1 MYFFNAITGQV
12 KKIPKSIIISPKD
25 WEYFYENKDDIT
37 VELRKKLINQTVIDD
52 EIFKLIPGSDC
63 YYVSNYGRVKIV
75 YRTNKK
81 ERLLVPYIRKNKF
94 ICVKVKIDNKYK
106 EFRITYLVAR
116 CFKIEGKGKRIIH
129 VNKNIWDNSVPNLK
143 YVDQKSLIKI
153 PHRKGRH
160 AIIKLDA
167 ETLEELDYYPSI
179 REAGRREFLSHE
191 AIRMCLKGNQKT
203 AGGFKW
209 IYDTD

>member
-12 KKIPKSIIISPKD
+12 KKIPKSIIISPKE

-37 VELRKKLINQTVIDD
+37 IELRKKLINQTVIDD
-52 EIFKLIPGSDC
+52 EIFKLIPGSNH

-81 ERLLVPYIRKNKF
+81 ERLLVPYARKNKF
-94 ICVKVKIDNKYK
+94 ICVKVRIDNKYK
-106 EFRITYLVAR
+106 EFRITHLVAR
-116 CFKIEGKGKRIIH
+116 CFKIEGKGKCIIH
-129 VNKNIWDNSVPNLK
+129 VNKNIWDNSLPNLK
-143 YVDQKSLIKI
+143 YVDRKYLIKI
-153 PHRKGRH
+153 THRAQSH
-160 AIIKLDA
+160 PVIKLDPISLA
-167 ETLEELDYYPSI
+167 ELDFYPSI
-179 REAGRREFLSHE
+179 REAGRCEFLACES
-191 AIRMCLKGNQKT
+191 IRQCLKGKQKT